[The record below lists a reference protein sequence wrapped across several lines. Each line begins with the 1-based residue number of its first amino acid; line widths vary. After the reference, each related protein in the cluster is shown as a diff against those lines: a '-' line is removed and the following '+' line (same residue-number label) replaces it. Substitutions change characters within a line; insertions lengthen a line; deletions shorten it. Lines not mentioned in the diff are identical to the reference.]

1 MPKTILGKRFCL
13 PDAMRSEMRKQFG
26 VLYSG
31 DGEDTTRQMLADMG
45 SPAKLIAIGDISTFN
60 LLQCKTVPDISVID
74 EKTHR
79 EPTGVDII
87 KCIRHSDFTEVD
99 VTNPPG
105 FVEPELVSALYIAMD
120 ADVPVQIRVHGEED
134 LAALPAIVL
143 APVSSVVIYGLPDEG
158 GIMVTVTQGVKD
170 RIYNML
176 DKMKCD

>member
-1 MPKTILGKRFCL
+1 MPETILGKRFCL

-26 VLYSG
+26 VLYRG
-31 DGEDTTRQMLADMG
+31 DEVDTTRQMLADMG

-60 LLQCKTVPDISVID
+60 LLQCGTVPDISVID

-79 EPTGVDII
+79 EPAGVDII
-87 KCIRHSDFTEVD
+87 KCIRHSNFTEVD
-99 VTNPPG
+99 VTNPPS
-105 FVEPELVSALYIAMD
+105 FVEPELVSALSDAMD
-120 ADVPVQIRVHGEED
+120 ADVPVQIMVHGEED

-158 GIMVTVTQGVKD
+158 GIMVTVTPEVKD
-170 RIYNML
+170 RIYDML